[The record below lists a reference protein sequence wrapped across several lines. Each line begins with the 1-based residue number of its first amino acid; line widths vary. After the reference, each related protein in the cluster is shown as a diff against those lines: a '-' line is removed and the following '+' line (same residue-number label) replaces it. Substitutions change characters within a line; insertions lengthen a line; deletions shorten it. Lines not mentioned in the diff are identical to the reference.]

1 MATNLT
7 VDDFDPLVVYSN
19 FDDWFT
25 PNPQDNPTWW
35 NAGRNVTNSTW
46 HQATYHYTEVV
57 GAQASFNF
65 TGSSIA
71 VYGGTGATG
80 SIYSVTLDGNVVN
93 LQLANSTG
101 RTLLYDAKV
110 TDGAHELTI
119 VNGGSGL
126 LLDLFVVGLS
136 LGGEGVTLTNTTLDD
151 RNLNIAYQG
160 NWTQQTGPNFHSQT
174 STYTS
179 GPGNAV
185 SFIFSGSAVYVYGDQ
200 VNDHGDYTVT
210 LNGSVVG
217 QYTGR
222 SGCGGGY
229 AKACEK
235 LHGLKFFASGLSPG
249 THALRIENGGPAE
262 GNQTFFDLDYI
273 EYTVSSGISS
283 GTGSGACT
291 SGTCSVSAG
300 SAPSPTGTGSSSSGA
315 TSAAAPV
322 ALLCGVL
329 AAWFAKT
336 FL

>member
-19 FDDWFT
+19 YDHWST

-35 NAGRNVTNSTW
+35 KAGRSVTNSTW
-46 HQATYHYTEVV
+46 HQATYHYTGVV

-80 SIYSVTLDGNVVN
+80 SIYTVSLDGNVAN
-93 LQLANSTG
+93 LQLTNSPG

-110 TDGAHELTI
+110 TDGAHELII

-126 LLDLFVVGLS
+126 LLDLFVVGLT
-136 LGGEGVTLTNTTLDD
+136 LGGEGVTLSNTTLDD
-151 RNLNIAYQG
+151 RNPSIAYLG
-160 NWTQQTGPNFHSQT
+160 NWTQQAGPNFHSET

-185 SFIFSGSAVYVYGDQ
+185 SLIFSGSAVYVYGDQ

-235 LHGLKFFASGLSPG
+235 LHGLKFFASGLSDG

-262 GNQTFFDLDYI
+262 GNKSFFDLDYV
-273 EYTVSSGISS
+273 EYTVSSGYSS
-283 GTGSGACT
+283 GTGSGAACT
-291 SGTCSVSAG
+291 SGTCSA
-300 SAPSPTGTGSSSSGA
+300 SAPSPTVAGSSGA
-315 TSAAAPV
+315 KSAAAPV